1 MTSES
6 DEEKGKQLLSAV
18 ERLISSDE
26 KLIEVVEQA
35 QETARERSPEA
46 SKQKETLRELTA
58 QQLTRIYS
66 NRAAIAG
73 GAASVPALIPGF
85 GSIAAA
91 VAGTFAELAYV
102 LKCEVELCLSIS
114 HVYGFDIAEPKER
127 QLAFLMAAVSTYDS
141 DGKNFFA
148 DIVRAEATAIW
159 NYGPR
164 VLSGMVIKAMAVVA
178 VGAIGRGFL
187 KMIPVL
193 GIAIGGGMN
202 KVLTQR
208 VGNRLSRDFRQRR
221 ELMRAEVTAP
231 EGTRLKKKTKRKSV
245 KKKKK
250 EEVTE

>member
-26 KLIEVVEQA
+26 TLIEVVEQA

-208 VGNRLSRDFRQRR
+208 VGNRVSRDFRQRR